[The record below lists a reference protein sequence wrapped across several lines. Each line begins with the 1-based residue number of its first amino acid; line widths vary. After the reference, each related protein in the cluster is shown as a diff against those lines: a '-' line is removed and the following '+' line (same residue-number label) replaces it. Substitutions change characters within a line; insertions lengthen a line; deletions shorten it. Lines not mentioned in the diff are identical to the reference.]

1 MVKRLALIHTVS
13 SLIDPFRDL
22 CREILPEV
30 EIFNIIDE
38 SLLKNVI
45 EVGELAPQVYKRVA
59 NYVVSAQEAGADA
72 VLITCSSISPCADVA
87 QKLVDI
93 PVMKIDEAMADKA
106 VEIGK
111 GIGVIATLSTTLE
124 PTTDLVKSR
133 GALKNKEVFVKS
145 ILCEGAFEAITAGDA
160 ATHDRI
166 VKEGLRKLM
175 AEVDVVVLAQASMAR
190 VLEGMTEEEKS
201 VPILSSP
208 RLGME
213 RAKHV
218 LAGLGAK
225 S

>member
-13 SLIDPFRDL
+13 SIIDPFQDL
-22 CREILPEV
+22 CCEILPDI
-30 EIFNIIDE
+30 EIFNILDE

-45 EVGELAPQVYKRVA
+45 EIGELAPQVYKRVT

-111 GIGVIATLSTTLE
+111 RIGVIATLSTTLE

-133 GALKNKEVFVKS
+133 GALKNKEVSVKS
-145 ILCEGAFEAITAGDA
+145 ILCEGAFEAVTAGDA
-160 ATHDRI
+160 ATHDKI
-166 VKEGLRKLM
+166 VKEGLKKLM
-175 AEVDVVVLAQASMAR
+175 AEVDVIVLAQASMAC
-190 VLEGMTEEEKS
+190 VVEGMTEEEKS

-213 RAKHV
+213 RAKQV